1 MYIQR
6 LAYTS
11 MNFVSKSLCSLV
23 FPWICDELGY
33 TVCFNRSKVLKE
45 LYSQLSESSSGGTKG
60 YEIIK
65 GPVSLLLLW
74 PMILSLFVY
83 PVPNGGTY
91 HGISTL
97 TPCIGPRGEE
107 GEIRHFFVNMY
118 SAVHSLQSF
127 GQSLVIWLFLF
138 SSRDSGRCRFWLKAF
153 VTLWE
158 LLT

>member
-118 SAVHSLQSF
+118 SAVHSLCFQLCCVWP
-127 GQSLVIWLFLF
+127 SLDLIRTSDPSHFPPTQLVHP
-138 SSRDSGRCRFWLKAF
+138 S
-153 VTLWE
+153 VY
-158 LLT
+158 